1 MNRRIIRRLL
11 PVLLTGAALPLLC
24 ARTNDFGLGRSME
37 IAVNM
42 MRELSLRFVDEVD
55 PDLLIEGAAEG
66 MVRRL
71 DPYTEYLSEEQM
83 GDFDILTTGKYGGV
97 CRTEPAI

>member
-11 PVLLTGAALPLLC
+11 PVLLAGAALSLLC

-55 PDLLIEGAAEG
+55 PDLLIEGAAE
-66 MVRRL
+66 
-71 DPYTEYLSEEQM
+71 E
-83 GDFDILTTGKYGGV
+83 IGKSV
-97 CRTEPAI
+97 V